1 MKATGVIRRI
11 DDLGRIV
18 IPKEIRKSFKINEGD
33 SLEIFV
39 DNNQII
45 LKKYSLLDNMVIM
58 ANKLVESVK
67 ATYRKNILIT
77 DKNNVIACSN
87 ELSNNY
93 LNSELV
99 NSIKDKLQ
107 SREEFLSQVPSNII
121 TKLDLMESYF
131 MVPIIVNSDCI
142 GSVIMIDDNF
152 SDEDRSLIRLIA
164 SILIKNVEE

>member
-45 LKKYSLLDNMVIM
+45 LNKYSLLDNMVEM
-58 ANKLVESVK
+58 ATKLVDVVK
-67 ATYRKNILIT
+67 MVYKKNILIT
-77 DKNNVIACSN
+77 NKNSVIACSN
-87 ELSNNY
+87 ELSKNY

-107 SREEFLSQVPSNII
+107 NREEFLSQDPSNII
-121 TKLDLMESYF
+121 MKLDLTDSYF
-131 MVPIIVNSDCI
+131 LVPIIVNSDCI
-142 GSVIMIDDNF
+142 GSVVLIDDDF
-152 SDEDRSLIRLIA
+152 TDEDKSLVRLIA